1 MDNTIL
7 NSNVGEPNLNSK
19 NETAP
24 EGSVKLNGI
33 QENKGEVVQQC
44 DTGKKQLDE
53 VLNLNDDGVRVLT
66 NNKISTG
73 MDFTEKDV
81 DNMEAED
88 CEVIVVDNDQRPKF
102 SAGINKQSLEELF
115 VRKSLRKWK
124 KHLRGSNEAA
134 IPQPSE
140 NSQISNKRSSVHY
153 GSVDGEDQTLV
164 KKRAVEVCVA
174 SAQCSIV
181 EVGL

>member
-19 NETAP
+19 NEIVP
-24 EGSVKLNGI
+24 EGSVKLNWI
-33 QENKGEVVQQC
+33 QENKGEVVQKC
-44 DTGKKQLDE
+44 DMRKKQLDE

-88 CEVIVVDNDQRPKF
+88 
-102 SAGINKQSLEELF
+102 
-115 VRKSLRKWK
+115 
-124 KHLRGSNEAA
+124 
-134 IPQPSE
+134 
-140 NSQISNKRSSVHY
+140 Y
-153 GSVDGEDQTLV
+153 
-164 KKRAVEVCVA
+164 
-174 SAQCSIV
+174 CS
-181 EVGL
+181 